1 MLSRFPYEISLC
13 DTRSTGR
20 RHPAGAPAARPA
32 ATEVGEPRQVRK
44 EAAAAA
50 HLRVP
55 AVHLAAGGPAGAK
68 ALNGGG
74 AAGGG
79 RPHSRKKCTPWGTP
93 AAGKRGAS
101 EVKRSRAGS
110 PHGEPRTEPP
120 LRGDAAGKGVTD
132 APRGA

>member
-1 MLSRFPYEISLC
+1 MKRPVKDRLLGLELDRLIPPDPGSVLEMRPRFPYDTPLC

-55 AVHLAAGGPAGAK
+55 AVHLAAGGPAGA
-68 ALNGGG
+68 
-74 AAGGG
+74 
-79 RPHSRKKCTPWGTP
+79 GT
-93 AAGKRGAS
+93 RG
-101 EVKRSRAGS
+101 E
-110 PHGEPRTEPP
+110 
-120 LRGDAAGKGVTD
+120 
-132 APRGA
+132 